1 MKIPFFDKLN
11 NAEKVLIAG
20 AGGGYDMVS
29 GMPLYSYL
37 RGQGKAVVLAN
48 LSFSQLDLTNNRLV
62 MPNLYEI
69 TDKSEHVRYFPEK
82 HVRDWLIERGE
93 CPHIYGI
100 KVSGVQEMSAMYQQ
114 LIEIHDIDS
123 VILADGGTDSLM
135 FGDEVQVGT
144 IVEDSCSILGLYEAT
159 KNSDVKT
166 YLSAIGF
173 GVEHDL
179 NHYACLQNMSALM
192 RAGDYLGAFSLTQE
206 MPEGKAFIELVNYQ
220 PSRLSPQHR
229 HQQCQ
234 SRYAGRVWQ
243 FSQRR
248 TRQKY

>member
-1 MKIPFFDKLN
+1 MKIPFFDKLD

-62 MPNLYEI
+62 MPHLYEI
-69 TDKSEHVRYFPEK
+69 TDTSEHVRYFPEK
-82 HVRDWLIERGE
+82 HVRDWLIERDE

-114 LIEIHDIDS
+114 LIDIHDIDS